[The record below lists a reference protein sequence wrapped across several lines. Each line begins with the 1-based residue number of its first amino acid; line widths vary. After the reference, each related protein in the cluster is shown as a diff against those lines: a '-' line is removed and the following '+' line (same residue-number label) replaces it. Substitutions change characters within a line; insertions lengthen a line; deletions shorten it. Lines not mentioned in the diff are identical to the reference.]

1 MRAVID
7 TNVLIS
13 GLLWHGA
20 PHRLLERVRGGEL
33 VLITSP
39 ALLAELAEVIGRA
52 KFGVIFE
59 RSNTSQE
66 RILDELQRMME
77 VIKPPSLQ
85 KPVCRDPDDDE
96 VLALGIAAQADLIV
110 SGDEDLL
117 ALKEYQ
123 GIRIVNPAEALSL
136 ITSA

>member
-1 MRAVID
+1 MRAVVD

-13 GLLWHGA
+13 ALLWHGA
-20 PHRLLERVRGGEL
+20 PHQLLERARGGEL

-39 ALLAELAEVIGRA
+39 VLLAELAEVISRA
-52 KFGVIFE
+52 KFGSVLE

-66 RILDELQRMME
+66 RLLDDLQRVME
-77 VIKPPSLQ
+77 VIRPPTLPR
-85 KPVCRDPDDDE
+85 PVCRDPDDDE

-110 SGDEDLL
+110 SGDVDLL

-123 GIRIVNPAEALSL
+123 GIRIVNPAEALGL
-136 ITSA
+136 ITTD

>member
-7 TNVLIS
+7 TNVVLS

-20 PHRLLERVRGGEL
+20 PHRLLERVRSGEL

-39 ALLAELAEVIGRA
+39 ALLAELAEVIGRE
-52 KFGVIFE
+52 KFGAILE
-59 RSNTSQE
+59 RSNISQE
-66 RILDELQRMME
+66 RLLDDLQRVTE
-77 VIKPPSLQ
+77 VIKPPALQ

-110 SGDEDLL
+110 SGDNDLL

-123 GIRIVNPAEALSL
+123 GIRIVNPVEALGL
-136 ITSA
+136 ITPA